1 MALADGYKPPPP
13 FEPVTH
19 ELLEREILLVKKFFL
34 ERLHASN
41 GEPLVEDEDLPVK
54 QRLPKPRLPPSGKI
68 LAPRKRPM
76 HGQGGNSK
84 KKKKPNPPAP
94 PPPKAAPLPAK
105 GVAMDRSLS
114 KISEADGD
122 GNGGMM
128 SPESLVGGGG

>member
-1 MALADGYKPPPP
+1 MDGYKPPPP

-19 ELLEREILLVKKFFL
+19 ELLKQQVGLIQNFFL
-34 ERLHASN
+34 AKLHAN
-41 GEPLVEDEDLPVK
+41 NEEPLVEDEDLPVK

-68 LAPRKRPM
+68 TAPRKRPM
-76 HGQGGNSK
+76 QGQGGNSK

-94 PPPKAAPLPAK
+94 MLPSKGAPMVMSKEAA
-105 GVAMDRSLS
+105 AMERTMS

-128 SPESLVGGGG
+128 SPESLVGVGG